1 MNHYPLIVA
10 GGGCAGFCA
19 AVAAARMGV
28 RTALIEKYRAQGGTV
43 LSLEPHLY
51 EFVGLQALEQEGE
64 KSVVGAMSFKTS
76 EEAFDY
82 AAHTLKKILEGM
94 Q

>member
-1 MNHYPLIVA
+1 M
-10 GGGCAGFCA
+10 
-19 AVAAARMGV
+19 
-28 RTALIEKYRAQGGTV
+28 